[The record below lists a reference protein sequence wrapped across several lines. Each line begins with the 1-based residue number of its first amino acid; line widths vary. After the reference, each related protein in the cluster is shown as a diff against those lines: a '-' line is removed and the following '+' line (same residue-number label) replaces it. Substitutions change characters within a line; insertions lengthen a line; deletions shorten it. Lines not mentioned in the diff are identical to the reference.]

1 MEESNRLL
9 KKYKSKLEMEYVNS
23 KQSNKTLKIKNDLLN
38 LEKDFRKLNGREI
51 KNSKE
56 LGDLFSKAP
65 VPLPRPK

>member
-1 MEESNRLL
+1 
-9 KKYKSKLEMEYVNS
+9 MEYVNS
-23 KQSNKTLKIKNDLLN
+23 KQSNKTLKIKNNLLN

-65 VPLPRPK
+65 LPLPRPK